1 MPKPELTASREQRIA
16 DEILVDA
23 CGLDEVASAWY
34 CYLEGKLKFPF
45 VARCADVRTISP
57 LRLGEQIE
65 VLGLAIEDECARE
78 AFVLVAFAGRRLGVP
93 LSQLEVVRGSR
104 ETHEAVDDWRCWMA
118 LGQEL

>member
-1 MPKPELTASREQRIA
+1 MPKPQLTTSRERRIA

-34 CYLEGKLKFPF
+34 YYLEGKLTFPF
-45 VARCADVRTISP
+45 VARCAAVRTISP
-57 LRLGEQIE
+57 LQPGEQIE

-78 AFVLVAFAGRRLGVP
+78 ILVLIGFGGRRLGVP
-93 LSQLEVVRGSR
+93 LSQLEVVRGTR
-104 ETHEAVDDWRCWMA
+104 DTREAVDDWRCWMA